1 MWSDRRSE
9 SELLIS
15 VSVKEK
21 LRKSFAVLSLG
32 AISLMT
38 LHFSAQI
45 LIHLLLLHHF
55 CRFKFQIQIHVHA
68 ASHKSKTIDWI
79 IASCQNFFSQK
90 MTYLHLLHNIIIII
104 SDNNNNNFPS
114 GQWSWLSWQRGRFR
128 HQWSPQFESSHRQ
141 LLLNQYFLLTVCRK
155 QRKRPGIAYFL
166 NKLSFKCYLNAWSNR
181 I

>member
-79 IASCQNFFSQK
+79 IASCQKFFSQK

-128 HQWSPQFESSHRQ
+128 CQRSAVQIRPLANSKMNMVLIVNSYITRVAIMSPEEGQWWQ
-141 LLLNQYFLLTVCRK
+141 
-155 QRKRPGIAYFL
+155 
-166 NKLSFKCYLNAWSNR
+166 
-181 I
+181 

>member
-45 LIHLLLLHHF
+45 LILLLHHY

-79 IASCQNFFSQK
+79 IASCQKSFSQK

-114 GQWSWLSWQRGRFR
+114 GQWSWLSSQRGRFR